1 MAYKLACKDGGMP
14 TCPFEV
20 VAETQEEVMK
30 LGGIHVESTHK
41 MKMTPEMAEK
51 TKKIIKKV

>member
-1 MAYKLACKDGGMP
+1 MAYKLTCKDAGMP

-20 VAETQEEVMK
+20 VAETQEEAMK
-30 LGGIHVESTHK
+30 LAGIHVETTHK

-51 TKKIIKKV
+51 TKKLIKKV

>member
-1 MAYKLACKDGGMP
+1 MAYKITCKDAGMP

-20 VAETQEEVMK
+20 VAETQEEAMK
-30 LGGIHVESTHK
+30 IAGGHTESTHK

-51 TKKIIKKV
+51 VKKIIRKV